1 MRSEASRYTFCW
13 ARHPPEKVSYLTLE
27 PQGRRPC
34 CVSFISAV
42 PHGLWRGLCSC
53 LMGGN
58 LPWVHQSVIS
68 RAWAEETQCSVLN
81 WQAAPLGGLGLAEVS
96 ACRDVD
102 LTHDAGQGKLETGL
116 RQKLLTK
123 ILALSVAENPLP
135 SPVCIIRDLS
145 THEEAGGK
153 GRSPGFR
160 AHKVT
165 LKLNYWVV
173 LGKLLDPWKLFL
185 IWIREKAKHTLQGC
199 CENQVSYHI

>member
-1 MRSEASRYTFCW
+1 
-13 ARHPPEKVSYLTLE
+13 
-27 PQGRRPC
+27 
-34 CVSFISAV
+34 
-42 PHGLWRGLCSC
+42 
-53 LMGGN
+53 MGGN

-123 ILALSVAENPLP
+123 ILALSVAENP
-135 SPVCIIRDLS
+135 S

-165 LKLNYWVV
+165 LKLNY
-173 LGKLLDPWKLFL
+173 
-185 IWIREKAKHTLQGC
+185 
-199 CENQVSYHI
+199 

>member
-1 MRSEASRYTFCW
+1 MLCLIY
-13 ARHPPEKVSYLTLE
+13 
-27 PQGRRPC
+27 
-34 CVSFISAV
+34 
-42 PHGLWRGLCSC
+42 LCSPTWPVEGGSVAV

-81 WQAAPLGGLGLAEVS
+81 WQAATLGGLGFAEVS

-165 LKLNYWVV
+165 LKLNY
-173 LGKLLDPWKLFL
+173 
-185 IWIREKAKHTLQGC
+185 
-199 CENQVSYHI
+199 